1 MRNPSLLPGLV
12 LGAATALAAC
22 SQTSSRQEPVPG
34 DADGPVAAT
43 TPELAA
49 ADATR
54 RALIE
59 RDDSVSTAE
68 SASRSQPKG
77 KLAAEP
83 TKGEAQSAQ
92 PVLEV
97 LRDGRAA
104 ASVAVVPYEK
114 SAKETKRM
122 AEAGAAKP
130 GLTGA
135 VANRVLIAPAPPPAP
150 ALMPKDENRENY
162 AAVDAN
168 PIQQSIEHPVSTF
181 SVDVDT
187 ASYANVR
194 RFLTQGQLPPQDA
207 VRVEELINNFDY
219 AYKVPQERGQPF
231 SVTTE
236 IAPTPWNAKT
246 HLLHV
251 GIQGWK
257 PETKAVGTNL
267 VFLVD
272 VSGSMEDPDKLPLVK
287 SALKM
292 LLGELTSKDRI
303 SLVVYAG
310 ASGVVLEPT
319 PGNERAKISAALDR
333 LSAGG
338 STNGGEGIQLAYA
351 MAKKGWIEGGVNRV
365 LLATDG
371 DFNVGVTRFESLL
384 DIVRNE
390 RKSGIAL
397 TTLGFGQ
404 GNYNDH
410 LMEQLADVGDGNNAY
425 IDSVQEA
432 HKVLVRQRDATLT
445 TIARDVKI
453 QIEFN
458 PAQVAEYRLIGYE
471 NRMLAREDFNNDAV
485 DAGDIGAGHTVTA
498 LYEVAFKGSGGESVD
513 ALRYAP
519 SAAIAQ
525 NVGSELAHLRLRYKR
540 PGEGV
545 DAKSRLIEKPLLRG
559 DVKADFAQAS
569 DALRLSS
576 AVAAFGQLLSGGVHM
591 KGFDYTAVERL
602 ARNVGDDPYGDRA
615 GFRQLVKL
623 AGTLSGQAKG
633 EGAQI
638 GG

>member
-1 MRNPSLLPGLV
+1 MQRSPLISGLV
-12 LGAATALAAC
+12 LGAAAALAAC
-22 SQTSSRQEPVPG
+22 SQTAPGPQKSASAEESGPSASDTPLIAHSATPITPPPPAEPQS
-34 DADGPVAAT
+34 
-43 TPELAA
+43 
-49 ADATR
+49 
-54 RALIE
+54 E
-59 RDDSVSTAE
+59 RDDRA
-68 SASRSQPKG
+68 AA
-77 KLAAEP
+77 AAEP
-83 TKGEAQSAQ
+83 ESRQAQAQGRAVHDQMVELMAKEQVGAEGKRFQQFKSLSAPTPVLTMDAVAGGAAQ
-92 PVLEV
+92 PMIREENT
-97 LRDGRAA
+97 
-104 ASVAVVPYEK
+104 EK
-114 SAKETKRM
+114 YANLDPNPIRRV
-122 AEAGAAKP
+122 AEA
-130 GLTGA
+130 
-135 VANRVLIAPAPPPAP
+135 
-150 ALMPKDENRENY
+150 
-162 AAVDAN
+162 
-168 PIQQSIEHPVSTF
+168 PVSTF

-187 ASYANVR
+187 GSYANVR
-194 RFLTQGQLPPQDA
+194 RYLSQGQLPPQDA

-219 AYKVPQERGQPF
+219 AYQVPRDRSQPF
-231 SVTTE
+231 AVLTE
-236 IAPTPWNAKT
+236 MAPTPWNAKT

-257 PETKAVGTNL
+257 PESKPVGSNL

-272 VSGSMEDPDKLPLVK
+272 VSGSMQDPDKLPLVK

-292 LLGELTSKDRI
+292 LLGELGAKDRI

-319 PGNERAKISAALDR
+319 PGNEQAKIAAALDR
-333 LSAGG
+333 LEAGG

-351 MAKKGWIEGGVNRV
+351 MAKQGFIEGGVNRV

-384 DIVRNE
+384 DIVKNQ

-397 TTLGFGQ
+397 TTLGFGE

-410 LMEQLADVGDGNNAY
+410 LMEQLADVGDGNHAY

-432 HKVLVRQRDATLT
+432 HKVLVRQREATLT

-498 LYEVAFKGSGGESVD
+498 LYEIALKGSGGESVQP
-513 ALRYAP
+513 LRYAP
-519 SAAIAQ
+519 SDKIVD
-525 NVGSELAHLRLRYKR
+525 VGNELAHLRLRYKR
-540 PGEGV
+540 PGDGA
-545 DAKSRLIEKPLLRG
+545 DAKSLLIEEPLTRSEI
-559 DVKADFAQAS
+559 KTDFAQAS
-569 DALRLSS
+569 SAMRLSA
-576 AVAAFGQLLSGGVHM
+576 AVAAFGQLLSGGVHLQ
-591 KGFDYTAVERL
+591 GFDYTSVERL
-602 ARNVGDDPYGDRA
+602 ARTVGDDEYGDRA

-623 AGTLSGQAKG
+623 AGTLSGQARGKDG
-633 EGAQI
+633 AGGAQI

>member
-1 MRNPSLLPGLV
+1 MRHPMFLSGLV
-12 LGAATALAAC
+12 LGAAATLAAC
-22 SQTSSRQEPVPG
+22 SQTSPRPEKTDSG
-34 DADGPVAAT
+34 DATLSAGVT
-43 TPELAA
+43 TPPPPPKPEPLV
-49 ADATR
+49 
-54 RALIE
+54 E
-59 RDDSVSTAE
+59 RDDRAAPKTKAE
-68 SASRSQPKG
+68 AELRAAQAQGQVAAAAQPMVD
-77 KLAAEP
+77 KLAKEM
-83 TKGEAQSAQ
+83 SAPAYKRFAMTQ
-92 PVLEV
+92 
-97 LRDGRAA
+97 DM
-104 ASVAVVPYEK
+104 AV
-114 SAKETKRM
+114 
-122 AEAGAAKP
+122 G
-130 GLTGA
+130 
-135 VANRVLIAPAPPPAP
+135 APAPVV
-150 ALMPKDENRENY
+150 MPSPSVIREENTEQY
-162 AAVDAN
+162 AELKPN
-168 PIQQSIEHPVSTF
+168 PIHLVAEDPVSTF

-187 ASYANVR
+187 GSYANVR
-194 RFLTQGQLPPQDA
+194 RYLTQGQLPPQDA
-207 VRVEELINNFDY
+207 VRVEEMINNFDY
-219 AYKVPQERGQPF
+219 AYDVPRDRSQPF
-231 SVTTE
+231 SVVTE
-236 IAPTPWNAKT
+236 IAPTPWNART

-257 PETKAVGTNL
+257 PEEKSNGTNL

-272 VSGSMEDPDKLPLVK
+272 VSGSMQDADKLPLVK

-292 LLGELTSKDRI
+292 LLGELSSKDRI

-319 PGNERAKISAALDR
+319 PGDQKAKIAAALDR
-333 LSAGG
+333 LEAGG

-351 MAKKGWIEGGVNRV
+351 MAKQGYIEGGVNRV

-384 DIVRNE
+384 DIVKGQ

-397 TTLGFGQ
+397 TTLGFGE

-410 LMEQLADVGDGNNAY
+410 LMEQLADVGDGNHAY

-432 HKVLVRQRDATLT
+432 HKVLVRQREATLT

-498 LYEVAFKGSGGESVD
+498 LYEIAFKGSGGEAVQP
-513 ALRYAP
+513 LRYAP
-519 SAAIAQ
+519 SSMIAQ

-540 PGEGV
+540 PSDGA
-545 DAKSRLIEKPLLRG
+545 DARSRLIEKPLMKSE
-559 DVKADFAQAS
+559 VKSDFAQAS

-576 AVAAFGQLLSGGVHM
+576 AVAAFGQLLSGGVHLQ
-591 KGFDYTAVERL
+591 GFDYTAVERL
-602 ARNVGDDPYGDRA
+602 ARNVGDDEYGDRA
-615 GFRQLVKL
+615 GFRQLVRI
-623 AGTLSGQAKG
+623 AGTLSAQARG
-633 EGAQI
+633 VDGGAKI